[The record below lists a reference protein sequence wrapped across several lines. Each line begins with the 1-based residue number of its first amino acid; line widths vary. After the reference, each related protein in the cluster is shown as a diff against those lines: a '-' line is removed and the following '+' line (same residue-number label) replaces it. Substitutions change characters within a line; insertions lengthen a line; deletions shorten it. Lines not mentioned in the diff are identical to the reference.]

1 MHSPESARP
10 SAAVQAVYRAKRL
23 VPAPLWR
30 TLTGPYWWWY
40 NRARH
45 QAAALLDGRLRA
57 SQKAVAAYRDL
68 HRGRRCFVLGNGP
81 SLRHTDLPR
90 LRDEITFGANR
101 IYLLFPEL
109 GFPTTYYVA
118 VNTLVVEQCA
128 PEIAALEVPRFIT
141 WRARR
146 WLPAHARTHFLDTDY
161 TAPAT
166 FTGDPTRRL
175 FEGSTVTYTALQLA
189 FYMGCDPV
197 ILIGVDHSFTTQGQP
212 NVTVVS
218 TGDDPNHFA
227 PGYFG
232 KGFRW
237 QLPDLEASEAAYR
250 LARDAYAAAGRTILD
265 ATIGGKLTVFPKVDY
280 RSLFP

>member
-1 MHSPESARP
+1 MRNSDPNGGGGEL
-10 SAAVQAVYRAKRL
+10 QAIYRVKHW

-30 TLTGPYWWWY
+30 AVTTPYWWWY

-45 QAAALLDGRLRA
+45 QAAAVFDGRLRT
-57 SQKAVAAYRDL
+57 SQKAVRAYRDL
-68 HRGRRCFVLGNGP
+68 HHGRRCFVLGNGP
-81 SLRHTDLPR
+81 SLRHTDLS
-90 LRDEITFGANR
+90 LLKNETTFGANR

-109 GFPTTYYVA
+109 GFPTTYYLA

-128 PEIAALEVPRFIT
+128 SDIAALPIPKFVT

-146 WLPAHARTHFLDTDY
+146 WLPGDAGMIFLDTDY
-161 TAPAT
+161 TQPAN

-189 FYMGCDPV
+189 YYMGCDPV
-197 ILIGVDHSFTTQGQP
+197 ILIGVDHSFATQGRP

-218 TGDDPNHFA
+218 TGDDPNHFH

-237 QLPDLEASEAAYR
+237 QLPDLPASEAAYR
-250 LARDAYAAAGRTILD
+250 LARDAYRAAGRSILD
-265 ATIGGKLTVFPKVDY
+265 ATVGGKLTVFPKVDY